1 MQNSH
6 KSHIAAQKHIDL
18 WKHQYK
24 SEKLTLWKSSLLKF
38 NVKRGFEGAIVIYT
52 RLKPWQKKTSYKNK
66 NKLKYKI
73 KYNKIKVKYQSKIII
88 DYGDI
93 YDT

>member
-6 KSHIAAQKHIDL
+6 KSHIAAQKQIDL

-38 NVKRGFEGAIVIYT
+38 NVKPGFEGAIIIYT
-52 RLKPWQKKTSYKNK
+52 RVKPRQKNTSYKNK
-66 NKLKYKI
+66 T
-73 KYNKIKVKYQSKIII
+73 QSKIII
-88 DYGDI
+88 DYGGI